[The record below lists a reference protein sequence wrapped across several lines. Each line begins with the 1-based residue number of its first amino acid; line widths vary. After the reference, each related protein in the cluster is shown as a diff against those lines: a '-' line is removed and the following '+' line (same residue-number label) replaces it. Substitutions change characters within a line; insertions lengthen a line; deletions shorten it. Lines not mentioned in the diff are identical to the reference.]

1 MITNSNW
8 KIFWDRGHMSPIF
21 YSTYKIIFN
30 FKLWISIISVY
41 VFLAFG
47 AASAI
52 TFKKDTLLK
61 VFKINIFL

>member
-1 MITNSNW
+1 
-8 KIFWDRGHMSPIF
+8 MSPIF
-21 YSTYKIIFN
+21 YSTYKIVFN

-52 TFKKDTLLK
+52 TFKKATLLK